1 MNCHGYIKRVEEYK
15 FSKLSVSTG
24 DREDIYTALTV
35 WPYGEYTIQVRY
47 RPELRETHVH
57 FDGQL
62 GNGLNGDY
70 AFYSKEEAYHYAL
83 RFMDVLSQASKLWDS
98 LVGLQNQSLKQA
110 ESGKKKSEERE
121 CPTCGGSGE
130 DSRFF
135 WAPGTLYSDDGEFNA
150 TPVPLACTDCEGY
163 GTFQP

>member
-1 MNCHGYIKRVEEYK
+1 VDYSGYIQRVQAFP
-15 FSKLSVSTG
+15 FSKLSITTG

-62 GNGLNGDY
+62 GDGLNGDY

-83 RFMDVLSQASKLWDS
+83 RIMDALSQASKLWD
-98 LVGLQNQSLKQA
+98 
-110 ESGKKKSEERE
+110 
-121 CPTCGGSGE
+121 
-130 DSRFF
+130 F
-135 WAPGTLYSDDGEFNA
+135 
-150 TPVPLACTDCEGY
+150 
-163 GTFQP
+163 

>member
-1 MNCHGYIKRVEEYK
+1 VEEYK
-15 FSKLSVSTG
+15 FSKLTVSTG

-62 GNGLNGDY
+62 GDGLNGDY

-83 RFMDVLSQASKLWDS
+83 RIMDVLSQASKLWD
-98 LVGLQNQSLKQA
+98 
-110 ESGKKKSEERE
+110 
-121 CPTCGGSGE
+121 
-130 DSRFF
+130 F
-135 WAPGTLYSDDGEFNA
+135 
-150 TPVPLACTDCEGY
+150 
-163 GTFQP
+163 